1 MPKKIE
7 VLMDNGGGLQLQT
20 AKYCHSYE
28 SSRMAEQCATDIRE
42 FLKSGDTSDWEG
54 NEAQYRREAGKWDQT
69 LSRPEIETLISAGR
83 IIKTL
88 GSGATAGELIAEL
101 LGTEA
106 CDHIAREMERRT

>member
-1 MPKKIE
+1 MKKID

-42 FLKSGDTSDWEG
+42 FLRSGDTSDWEG
-54 NEAQYRREAGKWDQT
+54 NEPQYRRESGQWDQT
-69 LSRPEIETLISAGR
+69 LNRSEIETLILAGR
-83 IIKTL
+83 IIKNL
-88 GSGATAGELIAEL
+88 GSGATARELVAEL

-106 CDHIAREMERRT
+106 CDYVAREMERRA